1 LIYSAYHTTCTRTDS
16 ERAHYLFLFSYP
28 PLSDFGIISYSF
40 SRIAATIHQDT
51 PFVLSPNVALLILLP
66 TFVFVVLLLA
76 YRYIQH
82 PIFTYQRGGIM
93 QAEEVPA
100 RNNSSSSV
108 AGDIKVDEEA
118 DMGDMGDPA
127 VETEKTVA
135 EATAGKL
142 IPKVLRMVVGL
153 SDFSVAAIDKGGDKV
168 LPGDVPARYRSGG
181 GCGGAY
187 AFHAYRLLWWY
198 WQALKRNH
206 SILAPFMAPYV
217 PPRGHAHY
225 SGLLLARYVP
235 VHV

>member
-1 LIYSAYHTTCTRTDS
+1 
-16 ERAHYLFLFSYP
+16 
-28 PLSDFGIISYSF
+28 
-40 SRIAATIHQDT
+40 
-51 PFVLSPNVALLILLP
+51 
-66 TFVFVVLLLA
+66 
-76 YRYIQH
+76 
-82 PIFTYQRGGIM
+82 M

-100 RNNSSSSV
+100 RNNSSV
-108 AGDIKVDEEA
+108 AGDSKVDEEA
-118 DMGDMGDPA
+118 GMGDMGGTV

-181 GCGGAY
+181 GCGGAF

-225 SGLLLARYVP
+225 SGILLARYVR
-235 VHV
+235 VHVSNVMTETQYDKLDCL

>member
-1 LIYSAYHTTCTRTDS
+1 
-16 ERAHYLFLFSYP
+16 
-28 PLSDFGIISYSF
+28 
-40 SRIAATIHQDT
+40 
-51 PFVLSPNVALLILLP
+51 
-66 TFVFVVLLLA
+66 
-76 YRYIQH
+76 
-82 PIFTYQRGGIM
+82 M
-93 QAEEVPA
+93 QAEEVPTM
-100 RNNSSSSV
+100 NDSSV
-108 AGDIKVDEEA
+108 AGDSKVDEEA

-135 EATAGKL
+135 EATAGRL

-168 LPGDVPARYRSGG
+168 LPGDIPARYRSGG
-181 GCGGAY
+181 GCGGAF

-206 SILAPFMAPYV
+206 SILAPFMAPYE

-225 SGLLLARYVP
+225 SGILLARYVP